1 MARQQDGWEGLPR
14 APFRDR
20 RDAGRRLAE
29 RLAVYRGADALVLG
43 VPRGGVPVAYEVAR
57 RLGAELDIVVARK
70 LGAPGYPELAIGAVT
85 ADGGCV
91 RNDAVIDSLAVPARY
106 LEEES
111 AAQLAEA
118 RRRETTLRGGLPAR
132 SAHGRIALVVDDG
145 LATGATM
152 RAAVAAVRRQ
162 NPSRLIV
169 AVPVG
174 SREACAALRAEVDEL
189 VCLAEP
195 EPFAAVGYYYGHF
208 AATEDD
214 EVRRLLGEHAAARS
228 TAAVASASARGKE

>member
-1 MARQQDGWEGLPR
+1 MGRQYDGWQDRPR
-14 APFRDR
+14 ALFRDR

-29 RLAVYRGADALVLG
+29 QLVAYRGADALILG
-43 VPRGGVPVAYEVAR
+43 IPRGGVPVAHEVAR
-57 RLGAELDIVVARK
+57 RLAADLDIAVARK
-70 LGAPGYPELAIGAVT
+70 LGAPGYPELAIGAVA

-91 RNDAVIDSLAVPARY
+91 LNDAVLASLAVPETY
-106 LEEES
+106 LAGES
-111 AAQLAEA
+111 EAQLAEA
-118 RRRETTLRGGLPAR
+118 RRRETALRDGLPAR
-132 SAHGRIALVVDDG
+132 SASGRVVVVVDDG

-152 RAAVAAVRRQ
+152 HAAVAAVRRQ
-162 NPSRLIV
+162 GPTRLIA

-195 EPFAAVGYYYGHF
+195 EPFWAVGYYYGNF

-214 EVRRLLGEHAAARS
+214 EVRRLLREHAAARAA
-228 TAAVASASARGKE
+228 TAAAPAPAD